1 MNGTLSFQELLNDL
15 PQNVST
21 HMAKNLS
28 VPIAFVCLLHL
39 ANEKVGCAVII
50 TLYLQILVQILLSY
64 LASLLSYVYKR
75 DDYMEFFFFQTLKI
89 ESENMSDLKITQGI

>member
-1 MNGTLSFQELLNDL
+1 MDGTLSFQELLNDL

-50 TLYLQILVQILLSY
+50 TLYLQILIQILLSY

>member
-1 MNGTLSFQELLNDL
+1 MDGTLSFQELLNDL

-50 TLYLQILVQILLSY
+50 TLYLQILIQILLSY

-75 DDYMEFFFFQTLKI
+75 DDYMDSFFFQTLKI

>member
-1 MNGTLSFQELLNDL
+1 MDGTLSFQELLNDL

-50 TLYLQILVQILLSY
+50 TLYLQILIQILFSY
-64 LASLLSYVYKR
+64 LASLLTYVYKR
-75 DDYMEFFFFQTLKI
+75 DDYMEFLFFQTLKI

>member
-1 MNGTLSFQELLNDL
+1 MDGTLSFQELLNDL

-50 TLYLQILVQILLSY
+50 TIYLQILIQILLSY
-64 LASLLSYVYKR
+64 LASLLTYVYKR
-75 DDYMEFFFFQTLKI
+75 DDYMEFLFFQTLKI

>member
-1 MNGTLSFQELLNDL
+1 MDGTLSFQELLNDL

-50 TLYLQILVQILLSY
+50 THYLQILIQILLSY

>member
-50 TLYLQILVQILLSY
+50 AHYLQILVQILLSY
-64 LASLLSYVYKR
+64 LASLLTYVYKR

>member
-1 MNGTLSFQELLNDL
+1 MDGTLSFQELLNDL

-50 TLYLQILVQILLSY
+50 TIYLQILVQILLSY

>member
-64 LASLLSYVYKR
+64 LASLLTYVYKR

>member
-1 MNGTLSFQELLNDL
+1 MDGTLSFQELLNDL

-64 LASLLSYVYKR
+64 LASLLTYVYKR
-75 DDYMEFFFFQTLKI
+75 DDYMEFLFFQTLKI

>member
-1 MNGTLSFQELLNDL
+1 MDGTLSFQELLNDL

>member
-1 MNGTLSFQELLNDL
+1 MIGTLSFQELLNDL

-50 TLYLQILVQILLSY
+50 TLYLQILIQILLSY